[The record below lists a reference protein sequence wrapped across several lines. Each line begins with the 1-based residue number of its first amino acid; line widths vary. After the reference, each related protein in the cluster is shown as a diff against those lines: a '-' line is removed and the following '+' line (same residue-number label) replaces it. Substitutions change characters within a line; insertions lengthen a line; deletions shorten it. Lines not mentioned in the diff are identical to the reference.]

1 MNSSVKRLV
10 AVGALAMIGAAG
22 MASHAS
28 AFNLRVPQV
37 VVGGASLQTY
47 LNSKGE
53 SINVQTDQV
62 NAQIWS
68 TSASGNSVFTLM
80 IELAGNAAG
89 NAIGV
94 YNANDA
100 VPALF
105 EVFPGAAAAGWHAMI
120 SFQSSGNLVVTLFD
134 NNSAIIG
141 QNTYL
146 NVDKNAFGF
155 YLAGPG
161 GTFYSQDGRNA
172 GSVPQMLTYAGTG
185 VNFGEWWFCFEDL
198 TPAGGSDNDF
208 EDAIVIL
215 ESVVP
220 LATKAVTFGGVKG
233 LYR

>member
-1 MNSSVKRLV
+1 
-10 AVGALAMIGAAG
+10 MIGAAG

-37 VVGGASLQTY
+37 PVGGGSLQAY

-53 SINVQTDQV
+53 SINVLTDQI
-62 NAQIWS
+62 NAQVWS

-80 IELAGNAAG
+80 IELAGNASG

-94 YNANDA
+94 YNASEGA
-100 VPALF
+100 PTLF
-105 EVFPGAAAAGWHAMI
+105 EIFPGSAAAGWHALI
-120 SFQSSGNLVVTLFD
+120 SFQGSGNLVVTLFD
-134 NNSAIIG
+134 NNSAFLG
-141 QNTYL
+141 QVTHL
-146 NVDKNAFGF
+146 NVDSNAFGF

-172 GSVPQMLTYAGTG
+172 GAQAQMLTYAGTG

-198 TPAGGSDNDF
+198 EVASGSDQDF
-208 EDAIVIL
+208 EDAVVIL

-220 LATKAVTFGGVKG
+220 IATKQVTWGAVKG